1 LPRIEDDGTEAKD
14 LLIIFVFSRGPLR
27 VHFAL
32 RFSYPVIAIQIHFI
46 KKKFSN
52 FVCIIYRFI
61 YLDDLFTHILMC
73 LS

>member
-46 KKKFSN
+46 KKNSP
-52 FVCIIYRFI
+52 ILYASSIDSYIWMIYSHTF
-61 YLDDLFTHILMC
+61 
-73 LS
+73 